1 MRKFRYIL
9 LIIKIL
15 YRNLKGFREQY
26 EVSKIMQEI
35 LDQYTQRFQPDL
47 LEEINNQGKY
57 KLYKEGKVLI
67 DFGSYVKNIPLVLSG
82 SIKVIREDQHGNELF
97 LYFLGGG
104 DTCAM
109 SLTCCMHHKK
119 SEIKAVVEED
129 AEVMM
134 IPLQYMDEWMKY
146 TTWRQF
152 IFSSYNERF
161 EEMLSAVDSLAF
173 MKLDERLMNY
183 LLDCKQSA
191 GDCTIHKTHQQ
202 IARDLNTSR
211 VVVSRLLKKLEQEDQ
226 IELHRNKIEIL

>member
-1 MRKFRYIL
+1 M
-9 LIIKIL
+9 
-15 YRNLKGFREQY
+15 
-26 EVSKIMQEI
+26 
-35 LDQYTQRFQPDL
+35 
-47 LEEINNQGKY
+47 EINLSQYAERFEPELIREINQLGQFKQY
-57 KLYKEGKVLI
+57 KAGKVLI
-67 DFGSYVKNIPLVLSG
+67 DFGLYVRNIPLVLSG
-82 SIKVIREDQHGNELF
+82 AIKVIREDKEGNELF

-109 SLTCCMHHKK
+109 SLTCCMNHKK
-119 SEIKAVVEED
+119 SEIKAIVEED
-129 AEVMM
+129 ADVIM

-146 TTWRQF
+146 ATWRQF
-152 IFSSYNERF
+152 IFNSYNERF

-191 GDCTIHKTHQQ
+191 GDFAIKKTHQE

-211 VVVSRLLKKLEQEDQ
+211 VVVSRLLKKLEQDER